1 MQISEDF
8 EVSQP
13 PNKSTWEMFVLS
25 VDWYIVSS
33 DCREQFLFIEC
44 SNIWLQFRIGKAFI
58 VITKSFLFYIL
69 IASILKGV

>member
-33 DCREQFLFIEC
+33 DCPEQFLFIEC
-44 SNIWLQFRIGKAFI
+44 SNICLQFRIGNAFI